1 MARPKPSL
9 PAASDILALAD
20 PHGRLDVRVSPGASA
35 DAVTLSSSG
44 SGAALLVRTTA
55 PPEDGKANEA
65 VLRLLAKAL
74 RRPAS
79 ALELVRGASS
89 RNKLIRILA

>member
-9 PAASDILALAD
+9 PPASAILSLVAPD
-20 PHGRLDVRVSPGASA
+20 GCLDVRVSPGASA
-35 DAVTLSSSG
+35 DAVLLSSSG
-44 SGAALLVRTTA
+44 VPAAIVVRTTA

-65 VLRLLAKAL
+65 VMRLLAKTL
-74 RRPAS
+74 ERPVS

-89 RNKLIRILA
+89 RNKRIRILR